1 MPHLQFDI
9 NKKLNSKDKN
19 KFCKYIRNNFGKIM
33 KTGTDHV
40 AISLRE
46 LGKDSLSLGRAKDN
60 EYVCFMN
67 LDVRVGRSVKQKREL
82 VKSYIKGVNQFFG
95 IKKENQYI
103 TFTLHNGRDFNL
115 YEKSL
120 ENWLKGDDPLNKK

>member
-46 LGKDSLSLGRAKDN
+46 LGKDSLSLGRAKQN

-67 LDVRVGRSVKQKREL
+67 LDVRVGRSVKQRREL

-120 ENWLKGDDPLNKK
+120 ENWLKNDDPLNKK

>member
-46 LGKDSLSLGRAKDN
+46 LEKDSLSLGRAKDN

-67 LDVRVGRSVKQKREL
+67 LDVRVGRSVKQRREL
-82 VKSYIKGVNQFFG
+82 VKFYVKGVNEFFG
-95 IKKENQYI
+95 IKKDNQYI

-120 ENWLKGDDPLNKK
+120 ENWLKGDDPRNKK

>member
-82 VKSYIKGVNQFFG
+82 VKSYIKTYKISAVISNCCNNHYSINPNHYFM
-95 IKKENQYI
+95 K
-103 TFTLHNGRDFNL
+103 LSD
-115 YEKSL
+115 
-120 ENWLKGDDPLNKK
+120 

>member
-19 KFCKYIRNNFGKIM
+19 KFCKYVRDSFGKIM

-40 AISLRE
+40 AFSLRE
-46 LGKDSLSLGRAKDN
+46 LKKDALSLGRAKDN

-67 LDVRVGRSVKQKREL
+67 LDVRVGRSVKQRREL
-82 VKSYIKGVNQFFG
+82 VKCYVKAVNQFFSVN
-95 IKKENQYI
+95 KENQYI

-120 ENWLKGDDPLNKK
+120 ENWIKDDDPLNKK

>member
-9 NKKLNSKDKN
+9 NKKLNTKDKN
-19 KFCKYIRNNFGKIM
+19 KFCRYVRDNFGKIM

-46 LGKDSLSLGRAKDN
+46 LEKDSLSLGRVKDI

-67 LDVRVGRSVKQKREL
+67 LDVRIGRSTKQRREL
-82 VKSYIKGVNQFFG
+82 VKCYIKGINQFFG

-103 TFTLHNGRDFNL
+103 TFTLHNGGDFNL

-120 ENWLKGDDPLNKK
+120 ENWIKGDDPLYKK

>member
-9 NKKLNSKDKN
+9 NKKLNSKDKK
-19 KFCKYIRNNFGKIM
+19 KFSQYIRDNFGKIM
-33 KTGTDHV
+33 KTGTDHI

-46 LGKDSLSLGRAKDN
+46 FGKDSLSLGRVKDN

-67 LDVRVGRSVKQKREL
+67 LDVRVGRSINQKREL
-82 VKSYIKGVNQFFG
+82 VKCYVNGVNQFFG

-103 TFTLHNGRDFNL
+103 TFTLHNGTDFNL

-120 ENWLKGDDPLNKK
+120 ENWVKDDDPLNKK

>member
-9 NKKLNSKDKN
+9 NKKLNSKDKK
-19 KFCKYIRNNFGKIM
+19 KFSQYIRDNFGKIM

-46 LGKDSLSLGRAKDN
+46 LGKDSLNLGRVKQN
-60 EYVCFMN
+60 ESVCFMN
-67 LDVRVGRSVKQKREL
+67 LDIRIGRSVKQRRKL
-82 VKSYIKGVNQFFG
+82 VKCYVKGVNQFFG
-95 IKKENQYI
+95 IKKENQYV

-120 ENWLKGDDPLNKK
+120 ENWVKDDDPLNNK

>member
-9 NKKLNSKDKN
+9 NKKLKTRDKN
-19 KFCKYIRNNFGKIM
+19 KFCRYIRDNFGKIM

-40 AISLRE
+40 AISVRE
-46 LGKDSLSLGRAKDN
+46 LQKDSLSLGRAKDN

-67 LDVRVGRSVKQKREL
+67 LDVRTGRSVKQRREL
-82 VKSYIKGVNQFFG
+82 VKSYVKGVSQFFG

-103 TFTLHNGRDFNL
+103 TFTSHNVNDFNL

-120 ENWLKGDDPLNKK
+120 ENCVKDDDTLNKK

>member
-1 MPHLQFDI
+1 
-9 NKKLNSKDKN
+9 
-19 KFCKYIRNNFGKIM
+19 M

-40 AISLRE
+40 AISVRE
-46 LGKDSLSLGRAKDN
+46 LQKDSLSLGRAKDN

-67 LDVRVGRSVKQKREL
+67 LDVRTGRSVKQRREL
-82 VKSYIKGVNQFFG
+82 VKSYVKGVSQFFG

-120 ENWLKGDDPLNKK
+120 ENWLKNDDPLNKK

>member
-9 NKKLNSKDKN
+9 NKKLNTKDKN
-19 KFCKYIRNNFGKIM
+19 KFCRYVRDNFGKIM

-46 LGKDSLSLGRAKDN
+46 LEKDSLSLGKVKDN

-67 LDVRVGRSVKQKREL
+67 LDVRIGRSTKQRREL
-82 VKSYIKGVNQFFG
+82 VKCYIKGINQFFG

-103 TFTLHNGRDFNL
+103 TFTLHNGGDFNL

-120 ENWLKGDDPLNKK
+120 ENSIKGDDPLNKK

>member
-9 NKKLNSKDKN
+9 NKKLNTKDKN
-19 KFCKYIRNNFGKIM
+19 KFCRYVRDNFGKIM
-33 KTGTDHV
+33 NTGTDHV

-46 LGKDSLSLGRAKDN
+46 LEKNSLSLGRAKDK
-60 EYVCFMN
+60 EYICFMN
-67 LDVRVGRSVKQKREL
+67 LDVRVGRSLKQKREL
-82 VKSYIKGVNQFFG
+82 VKCYVKGVNQFFG

-120 ENWLKGDDPLNKK
+120 ENWIKDDDPLNKK

>member
-120 ENWLKGDDPLNKK
+120 ENWLKGDDPLNKI

>member
-120 ENWLKGDDPLNKK
+120 ENWLKRDDPLNKK

>member
-9 NKKLNSKDKN
+9 NKKLNSKDKK
-19 KFCKYIRNNFGKIM
+19 KFSQYIRDNFGKIM

-46 LGKDSLSLGRAKDN
+46 LEKDSLSLGKVKDN

-67 LDVRVGRSVKQKREL
+67 LDVRIGRSTKQRREL
-82 VKSYIKGVNQFFG
+82 VKCFVKAVNQFFG

>member
-19 KFCKYIRNNFGKIM
+19 KFCKYVRDSFGKIM

-46 LGKDSLSLGRAKDN
+46 LKKDALSLGRAKDN

-82 VKSYIKGVNQFFG
+82 VKCYVKGVNQFFG

-120 ENWLKGDDPLNKK
+120 ENWVKDDDPLNKK

>member
-46 LGKDSLSLGRAKDN
+46 LEKDSLSLARLKDI

-67 LDVRVGRSVKQKREL
+67 LDVRIGRSTKQRREL
-82 VKSYIKGVNQFFG
+82 VKCYIKGINQFFG

-103 TFTLHNGRDFNL
+103 TFTLHNGGDFNL

-120 ENWLKGDDPLNKK
+120 ENWIKGDDPLNKK

>member
-9 NKKLNSKDKN
+9 NKKLNTKDKN
-19 KFCKYIRNNFGKIM
+19 KFCRYVRDNFGKIM
-33 KTGTDHV
+33 NTGTDHV

-46 LGKDSLSLGRAKDN
+46 LEKNSLSLGRAKDK
-60 EYVCFMN
+60 EYICFMN
-67 LDVRVGRSVKQKREL
+67 LDVRVGRSLKQKREL
-82 VKSYIKGVNQFFG
+82 VKCYVKGVNQFFG

-120 ENWLKGDDPLNKK
+120 ENWVKDDDPLNKK

>member
-19 KFCKYIRNNFGKIM
+19 KFCKYIRNNFGKII
-33 KTGTDHV
+33 KNGTDHV